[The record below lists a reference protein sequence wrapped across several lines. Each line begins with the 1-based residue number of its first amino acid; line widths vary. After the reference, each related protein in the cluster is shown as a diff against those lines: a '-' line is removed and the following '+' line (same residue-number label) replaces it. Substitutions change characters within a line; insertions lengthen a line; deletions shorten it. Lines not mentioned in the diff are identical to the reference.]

1 MNSLPH
7 FTAGESLSAI
17 DGDPSRQAVASLRGY
32 AYQLYASSIA
42 WVALQSG
49 EELLLEVAEDYAT
62 LVGNVLNGVQ
72 VKDTARSSSLTINNE
87 DVQVAL
93 DGFVDLVERNPTREV
108 HLRYL
113 TTSEIGVEREK
124 ADRAAGEGVLSYWRK
139 AAAMADVSP
148 LRSALMASSISG
160 RVKRFISSRTDEQ
173 LRNDLLR
180 RIHWDTGSLPLE
192 DLERELAASLVEF
205 ASDRF
210 RASPR
215 DCDAL
220 PGIVVSHLLKAIV
233 KPASSR
239 RLRQAD
245 LLSLCE
251 HVTKMTLAKS
261 SIESLIA
268 QLSTSSGAGHI
279 NIGVRSSLEVEASY
293 PTLNNV
299 LPRPNVTGPISAVL
313 KSSGAVFVV
322 GGSGLGKTTNAR
334 NVARMLGG
342 TWLVLPLA
350 EHSAQETEHILASAL
365 AQCLQRD
372 FSGLIV
378 DDINEIE
385 NSTVSRR
392 FSQLLTAIRRRDAVC
407 IATAY
412 REPTTS
418 SLDACGLTFEQ
429 VVRVPNLD
437 EDEVAQLVSIAG
449 GDVGRSARLV
459 FLLSSMGHPQLAKAV
474 IASARRSG
482 WSSLEGET
490 ISIKEVQADVDSERR
505 RLRTT
510 LVGRLDENRR
520 RLLLRTSLLHGRF
533 PRELGCA
540 VGEVEPSLPFPGELL
555 NSLIGPWIDEVGG
568 GRLRVSPLV
577 GGAGAED
584 LSTNEQRATHAEVA
598 RWLSPTGNTLDA
610 AEANALFFHS
620 TMGEVEQPL
629 TKIALAVIAEGDAQL
644 KAIAAVLPLLLYA
657 ATDSLIF
664 AKNPHLS
671 KMLRLA
677 QLLLASEAKMPDF
690 ALSIWSALTHE
701 IDTGE
706 QTRGD
711 RGFEMLA
718 LSKVLIS
725 QSLASVLP
733 RPVLLLQRLLDL
745 SQSDTTFPS
754 LMEHLGNAQGNVDGW
769 EAPAISFLFV
779 NIAMAIGSVERQ
791 RQLFADLDGLAPHYR
806 ETFLPKADL
815 EQGWIQTTVN
825 AAWLAETKAGT
836 LKAEDAA
843 ATFEALE
850 ACCIRW
856 HRIDIAVHFR
866 VARAVMHDEYANAPE
881 QAERVLV
888 DAEHAFGPNS
898 VIVRAKVRLR
908 FRHKRYQD
916 VLSEL
921 ERGPEAALDADPLE
935 RALLFREVGISAAG
949 TGDWLGAADWFTRA
963 YESILIGSA
972 SSLPHMRIGLRADAA
987 LAAFKGGDRQSCIAE
1002 YAETLMELS
1011 TLDSDDSLSAA
1022 YCKRVVR
1029 HGLLWL
1035 YAEAMGYPNGMEID
1049 NQPPYMVAGMCS
1061 NLQPSEAIREQQL
1074 AHIDTAWYLLA
1085 VVEARYLGNAVAEA
1099 NLHARLCGREVPAL
1113 SLTCTSS
1120 FLECAVRRR
1129 SPLEF
1134 VQALRPWMNCLAYV
1148 AANFDSLKQWNLS
1161 APDYATVRDATE
1173 SALEQDQIQSRLSQA
1188 VLALGVLCAIEK
1200 DANPLLELANSLRT
1214 QPGCKSATDL
1224 FGRMLSAPDSDD
1236 ESKQDYVASAIR
1248 LAIERPELSPN
1259 EIYTTTLRFLQ
1270 ACDGNSFKGAFESA
1284 FVSWA
1289 KLQWSRLANQRFAL
1303 KSPAVVVPAIEV
1315 ALRYEGLRAVAML
1328 LRTTTIGFDV
1338 LLNESWF
1345 SWLKKFEDKSEA

>member
-1 MNSLPH
+1 MNPFPH

-62 LVGNVLNGVQ
+62 LVGNVLKGVQ

-87 DVQVAL
+87 DVQLAL
-93 DGFVDLVERNPTREV
+93 EGFVDLVERNPTCEV

-113 TTSEIGVEREK
+113 TTSDIGVERDK
-124 ADRAAGEGVLSYWRK
+124 SDRAAGEAVLGYWRK
-139 AAAMADVSP
+139 AAAMADISP
-148 LRSALMASSISG
+148 LRSALMTSSVSG

-180 RIHWDTGSLPLE
+180 RIHWDTGSQPLE

-205 ASDRF
+205 ASDRL
-210 RASPR
+210 RVSPR

-220 PGIVVSHLLKAIV
+220 PDVVVSQVLQTIV
-233 KPASSR
+233 KPGSDR

-245 LLSLCE
+245 LLRLCE
-251 HVTKMTLAKS
+251 AATKMTLAKS
-261 SIESLIA
+261 SIESLLA
-268 QLSTSSGAGHI
+268 KLSTSSGAGHI
-279 NIGVRSSLEVEASY
+279 SIGARSILEVEASY
-293 PTLNNV
+293 PTLKNI
-299 LPRPNVTGPISAVL
+299 LPRPNVTGPINAVL

-350 EHSAQETEHILASAL
+350 DRSVQETEHILASAL
-365 AQCLQRD
+365 AQCLQRE

-385 NSTVSRR
+385 DSTVSRR

-412 REPTTS
+412 REPTTR
-418 SLDACGLTFEQ
+418 SLDACGLSLEH

-449 GDVGRSARLV
+449 GDIDRSARLV

-490 ISIKEVQADVDSERR
+490 ISIKEVQAGVDSERR

-510 LVGRLDENRR
+510 LVARLDENRR

-540 VGEVEPSLPFPGELL
+540 VGEVEPSLPLPGELL

-577 GGAGAED
+577 RGAGAED
-584 LSTNEQRATHAEVA
+584 LSAKEQRATHVEVA
-598 RWLSPTGNTLDA
+598 RWLSPIDDTLDA
-610 AEANALFFHS
+610 AEVNTLFFHS
-620 TMGEVEQPL
+620 TMGEVEEPL
-629 TKIALAVIAEGDAQL
+629 TKIALAVIAGGDAQL
-644 KAIAAVLPLLLYA
+644 KAIAAVLPALLYA
-657 ATDSLIF
+657 ETDCLIF

-677 QLLLASEAKMPDF
+677 QLLLASEAKIPDF
-690 ALSIWSALTHE
+690 ALSVWSALTRE

-706 QTRGD
+706 QTRAD
-711 RGFEMLA
+711 RAFEMLA
-718 LSKVLIS
+718 LSKALIS
-725 QSLASVLP
+725 QTLASVLP
-733 RPVLLLQRLLDL
+733 RPALLLQRLLDASL
-745 SQSDTTFPS
+745 SDPRFPS
-754 LMEHLGNAQGNVDGW
+754 LMQHLGGAQGGVDGW
-769 EAPAISFLFV
+769 AAPAISFLFT
-779 NIAMAIGSVERQ
+779 NIAMSIGSVERQ
-791 RQLFADLDGLAPHYR
+791 RQLFDDLDGLDPHYR
-806 ETFLPKADL
+806 ETFLPMVDA
-815 EQGWIQTTVN
+815 EQGWTQATVN
-825 AAWLAETKAGT
+825 AAWLAETNAGT

-888 DAEHAFGPNS
+888 DAERAFGPNS
-898 VIVRAKVRLR
+898 VIARAKVRLR
-908 FRHKRYQD
+908 FRHKQYQD

-935 RALLFREVGISAAG
+935 RAFLFREIGISAAG
-949 TGDWLGAADWFTRA
+949 TGDWPGAADWFAQA
-963 YESILIGSA
+963 YESLLIGPA
-972 SSLPHMRIGLRADAA
+972 SSLHHMRIGLRADAA
-987 LAAFKGGDRQSCIAE
+987 LAAFKGGGPSKLHR
-1002 YAETLMELS
+1002 
-1011 TLDSDDSLSAA
+1011 
-1022 YCKRVVR
+1022 RVR
-1029 HGLLWL
+1029 
-1035 YAEAMGYPNGMEID
+1035 
-1049 NQPPYMVAGMCS
+1049 
-1061 NLQPSEAIREQQL
+1061 
-1074 AHIDTAWYLLA
+1074 
-1085 VVEARYLGNAVAEA
+1085 
-1099 NLHARLCGREVPAL
+1099 
-1113 SLTCTSS
+1113 
-1120 FLECAVRRR
+1120 
-1129 SPLEF
+1129 
-1134 VQALRPWMNCLAYV
+1134 
-1148 AANFDSLKQWNLS
+1148 
-1161 APDYATVRDATE
+1161 
-1173 SALEQDQIQSRLSQA
+1173 
-1188 VLALGVLCAIEK
+1188 
-1200 DANPLLELANSLRT
+1200 
-1214 QPGCKSATDL
+1214 
-1224 FGRMLSAPDSDD
+1224 
-1236 ESKQDYVASAIR
+1236 
-1248 LAIERPELSPN
+1248 
-1259 EIYTTTLRFLQ
+1259 
-1270 ACDGNSFKGAFESA
+1270 
-1284 FVSWA
+1284 
-1289 KLQWSRLANQRFAL
+1289 
-1303 KSPAVVVPAIEV
+1303 
-1315 ALRYEGLRAVAML
+1315 
-1328 LRTTTIGFDV
+1328 
-1338 LLNESWF
+1338 
-1345 SWLKKFEDKSEA
+1345 

>member
-1 MNSLPH
+1 MMNPLPH

-124 ADRAAGEGVLSYWRK
+124 ADRAAGEGVLTYWRK
-139 AAAMADVSP
+139 AAAMADVLP
-148 LRSALMASSISG
+148 LRSALMASSISA

-180 RIHWDTGSLPLE
+180 RIHWDTGSQPLE

-205 ASDRF
+205 ASDRL
-210 RASPR
+210 RVSPR

-220 PGIVVSHLLKAIV
+220 PGVVVTHILQAIV
-233 KPASSR
+233 KTGSGR
-239 RLRQAD
+239 HLRQTD
-245 LLSLCE
+245 LLRLCE
-251 HVTKMTLAKS
+251 TATKMTLAKS
-261 SIESLIA
+261 SIESLLA
-268 QLSTSSGAGHI
+268 QLSTSSGGGHI
-279 NIGVRSSLEVEASY
+279 SIGGRSILEVETSY
-293 PTLNNV
+293 PTLKNV
-299 LPRPNVTGPISAVL
+299 LSRPNVTDPINAVL
-313 KSSGAVFVV
+313 KSTGAVFVV

-350 EHSAQETEHILASAL
+350 DRSAQETEHILATAL
-365 AQCLQRD
+365 AQGLQRE

-385 NSTVSRR
+385 DSTVCRR

-412 REPTTS
+412 REPTTR
-418 SLDACGLTFEQ
+418 SLDTCGLSMEH

-437 EDEVAQLVSIAG
+437 QDEVAQLVSIAG

-510 LVGRLDENRR
+510 LVARLDENRR

-540 VGEVEPSLPFPGELL
+540 VGNVEPGLPLPGELL

-584 LSTNEQRATHAEVA
+584 LSANEQRATHAEVA
-598 RWLSPTGNTLDA
+598 RWLSPTGKTLDA
-610 AEANALFFHS
+610 ADVNTLFFHS
-620 TMGEVEQPL
+620 TMGEVEEPL
-629 TKIALAVIAEGDAQL
+629 TKIALAVFGGDAEL
-644 KAIAAVLPLLLYA
+644 NAIAAVLPLLLYA
-657 ATDSLIF
+657 ETDRLIF

-690 ALSIWSALTHE
+690 ALSVWSALTRE

-706 QTRGD
+706 QTRVD

-718 LSKVLIS
+718 LSKALIS
-725 QSLASVLP
+725 QTLASVLP
-733 RPVLLLQRLLDL
+733 RPARLLQRLLDV
-745 SQSDTTFPS
+745 SQSDPMFPS
-754 LMEHLGNAQGNVDGW
+754 LIQHLDGVQGDVDGW
-769 EAPAISFLFV
+769 AAPAISFLFTNV
-779 NIAMAIGSVERQ
+779 AMSIGSVERQ
-791 RQLFADLDGLAPHYR
+791 RQLFDDLDGLDPLYR
-806 ETFLPKADL
+806 ETFLPVANL

-843 ATFEALE
+843 ANFEVLE

-866 VARAVMHDEYANAPE
+866 VARAVMLDEYANSPE
-881 QAERVLV
+881 QAEHVLA
-888 DAEHAFGPNS
+888 DAEHTFGANS
-898 VIVRAKVRLR
+898 VIARAKVRLR

-916 VLSEL
+916 VLFEL
-921 ERGPEAALDADPLE
+921 ERGPEAVLNADPLE
-935 RALLFREVGISAAG
+935 RTFLFREVGISAAG
-949 TGDWLGAADWFTRA
+949 TGDWPSAAGWFARA
-963 YESILIGSA
+963 YESLLTGPA
-972 SSLPHMRIGLRADAA
+972 SSLTHMRIGLRADAA

-1002 YAETLMELS
+1002 YAEALMELS
-1011 TLDSDDSLSAA
+1011 TLDSDDSLNAA

-1035 YAEAMGYPNGMEID
+1035 YGEAMGYPKGIEID

-1085 VVEARYLGNAVAEA
+1085 VVEARYLGNAVAA
-1099 NLHARLCGREVPAL
+1099 TNLQARLCGREVPAL

-1129 SPLEF
+1129 SSLEF
-1134 VQALRPWMNCLAYV
+1134 VQALRPWMNNLAYV
-1148 AANFDSLKQWNLS
+1148 TANFDSLKQWNLS
-1161 APDYATVRDATE
+1161 APEYATVRDAPE

-1188 VLALGVLCAIEK
+1188 VLALGVLCAIAK
-1200 DANPLLELANSLRT
+1200 DTDPLLELANSLRT
-1214 QPGCKSATDL
+1214 EPGCKSAADL
-1224 FGRMLSAPDSDD
+1224 FGRMLSVPDGKD
-1236 ESKQDYVASAIR
+1236 ESTQDYVASAIR

-1289 KLQWSRLANQRFAL
+1289 KHQWFRLANQRFAL

-1338 LLNESWF
+1338 RLNESWF
-1345 SWLKKFEDKSEA
+1345 PWLKTFEDKSKA